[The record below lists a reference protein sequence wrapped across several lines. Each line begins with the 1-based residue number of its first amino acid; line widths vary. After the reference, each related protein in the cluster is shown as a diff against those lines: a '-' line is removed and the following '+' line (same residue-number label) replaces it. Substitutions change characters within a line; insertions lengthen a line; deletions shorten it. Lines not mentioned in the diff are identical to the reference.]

1 MNKETEQLFS
11 DTLKTFISK
20 YKGYIIL
27 TVIFIM
33 ILTVVYFTA
42 KGKVQYVNVQDTA
55 ITRRI
60 DSIRYANTVIQERI
74 NTLEQNKE
82 QIKYLI
88 VNNKKEYENKIDSIS
103 NNNADSNYN
112 YILRRLQ
119 SESGE

>member
-27 TVIFIM
+27 TVIFIV

-42 KGKVQYVNVQDTA
+42 KGKVQYVNVSVQDTA

-88 VNNKKEYENKIDSIS
+88 VNNKKKYENTVDSIN

-112 YILRRLQ
+112 YIIRRLQ
-119 SESGE
+119 SEH